1 MGDFGWATF
10 SKASTFEAASSGLQV
25 SPCALALSTSANAC
39 LSETGVWGAPV
50 PLGAAVVAGG
60 LGVLLGVLARQEQLA
75 PVVDAPVQA
84 GDVVFLDYGE
94 AEEPWHERL
103 ILASLGGARY
113 LVLTPDE
120 DMYEEEIDTR
130 SVADFRQPVYRFTER
145 PRGAALQSWIDAA
158 EEQAVELR
166 AARGLAEEPER
177 GAVYSLPDSLDTP
190 SEDFVAFGQHGLYD
204 LGRRGRSA
212 VLVRLAPGE
221 TADEALRTFVA
232 SAVPD
237 AVGGTR
243 TPPPAE
249 DARALA
255 IKRDAAGRR
264 FRDLKSVADSSEQCE
279 FEDWALSGP
288 RTASYV
294 VKEIAKQSGGPVQR
308 HTTWKHENKLNDDE
322 HSVVAH
328 EMPSEILELAC
339 TYDQVDVAN
348 LASMEALARHL
359 QFLEHKVKKKKETI
373 KDFDSQDY
381 YLGRTRRT
389 GGAIIRPE
397 LLKWVAESAAR
408 DSAILKEERKAAEEP
423 LERMVPRDLLPLPL
437 VPVPPA
443 RGARALPRRSA
454 QRIGRRSA
462 VGRGVNDCIAALNN
476 LYGEGDFCSKAR
488 PSEAQ
493 FSAVDMLWQAV
504 SGDKPPDD
512 APSPEAALVELLGMG
527 SLGYGPDGP
536 TVVAP
541 YDRGLVSWPESAGC
555 VSLLEV
561 LPEPDRQ
568 EVIDGKNSMMLR
580 AEEVRPGAT
589 KVYWDKTLQSDAD
602 EYQRFV
608 QDLLARDMVELR
620 TRRDFEVGV
629 FFVKKKS
636 GRLRLIVDA
645 RAVNQALK
653 RPPTIHMASTAALVN
668 MEVEDGAQLEFSIQD
683 IADCFYQ
690 FRAPDYMVPWFG
702 MRPLRARQLGVMVVD
717 GLAVSEGAWVCPC
730 LRVLPM
736 GFAWAMRWTQQAHR
750 ELLRRGGLGGIES
763 ELVDR
768 QIAPSVDSPQVP
780 RVVYVDNEIFVSSRP
795 GATRGARRQA
805 AKVMTEAGLPLHE
818 VEESKTVVEAL
829 GLELDGLKLRAR
841 LARAKRWRLGLGTQ
855 ALLRRR
861 RVAGRE
867 VEQMIGH
874 FAHAMLLNRPALC
887 VFRSAYDFARKHY
900 RVPVPLW
907 PSVRQELANALHL
920 MPLLAVQFDLPWSGR
935 VTCSDATLRG
945 YAVQEADM
953 EPPAVREVGRWS
965 ERWRFR
971 IQSALRPREV
981 YIMYTQL
988 CLYGFLKASVV
999 PLVVKCFGIYLW
1011 LGPMGLLGP
1020 LLRATWARSQGRAV
1034 SFPVLVL
1041 LRKWAALSLA
1051 SFSRTSVRW
1060 VASELNPADGPSRW
1074 FDSPAEKAAA
1084 AALGAWRRRPAAFAR
1099 AIEAAR
1105 ARSVGTGGLTTLE
1118 QESITQKTRQDYSR
1132 RLERFDVFCKTHGL
1146 TTASDVELEEAVV
1159 EYMELQFSRGEPSNS
1174 GAKLLAAIGHRDPR
1188 LHHAGRLLKL
1198 PRVARALQGWRRL
1211 VPPLTRAPA
1220 PWAAVAAIAVALIY
1234 LGQRRAALGVVLE
1247 ADAYLRPGELLT
1259 LRADHVVPAQPHAGG
1274 GYCFTSL
1281 VLRPEEEL
1289 QSTKTRGFN
1298 DSILLDSPARSFLGP
1313 LLEQVAFQ
1321 SQPMELLFPWSGAA
1335 FNAMFKEAA
1344 ALVGLESWELTPYI
1358 LRHSGPSHDWLTKAR
1373 SLEAIKRRG
1382 RWASDLSVR
1391 RYEKGSRVM
1400 RRLASLDRGRQLLL
1414 AEADRMLEGAL
1425 KDGRINGF
1433 ARLLQ

>member
-25 SPCALALSTSANAC
+25 SPCALALSTSAGAC

-60 LGVLLGVLARQEQLA
+60 LGALLGALAVLLAQVTVCACLVSVRIGPRGLWKTAPAPSRAERQEQLA

-84 GDVVFLDYGE
+84 GDAVFLDYGE

-103 ILASLGGARY
+103 ILASLGGAKY

-120 DMYEEEIDTR
+120 DMYEEEIDAR
-130 SVADFRQPVYRFTER
+130 SVADFRQAGPRGGLPAGLGAAEGQPVYRFTER

-166 AARGLAEEPER
+166 AARGLAEEPEPPPLADGGAPSGAGAAGSGSTGERADWVCVVPEGDVRR
-177 GAVYSLPDSLDTP
+177 GAVHSLPDSLDTP

-212 VLVRLAPGE
+212 VLVRPAPGE
-221 TADEALRTFVA
+221 TADEALRTFAA
-232 SAVPD
+232 SAVPG

-243 TPPPAE
+243 APPPAE
-249 DARALA
+249 
-255 IKRDAAGRR
+255 
-264 FRDLKSVADSSEQCE
+264 CE

-288 RTASYV
+288 RTASHV
-294 VKEIAKQSGGPVQR
+294 AKEIARQSGGPVQR

-328 EMPSEILELAC
+328 EMLSEILELAC

-359 QFLEHKVKKKKETI
+359 HFLEHKVKKKKETI

-389 GGAIIRPE
+389 GGAIISPE

-408 DSAILKEERKAAEEP
+408 DSAILKE
-423 LERMVPRDLLPLPL
+423 
-437 VPVPPA
+437 
-443 RGARALPRRSA
+443 
-454 QRIGRRSA
+454 
-462 VGRGVNDCIAALNN
+462 
-476 LYGEGDFCSKAR
+476 
-488 PSEAQ
+488 
-493 FSAVDMLWQAV
+493 AV
-504 SGDKPPDD
+504 SDDKPPDD

-568 EVIDGKNSMMLR
+568 EVIDGRNSMMLR

-589 KVYWDKTLQSDAD
+589 KVYWDKTLQSDTD

-620 TRRDFEVGV
+620 TRREFEVGV

-668 MEVEDGAQLEFSIQD
+668 MD

-855 ALLRRR
+855 
-861 RVAGRE
+861 
-867 VEQMIGH
+867 
-874 FAHAMLLNRPALC
+874 
-887 VFRSAYDFARKHY
+887 
-900 RVPVPLW
+900 
-907 PSVRQELANALHL
+907 ELANALHL

-935 VTCSDATLRG
+935 VACSDATLRG

-953 EPPAVREVGRWS
+953 KPPAVREVGRWQLCS
-965 ERWRFR
+965 
-971 IQSALRPREV
+971 SARVRVYTSDLYLLLRRGSQVLTPWAPKV

-1020 LLRATWARSQGRAV
+1020 LLRATWARR
-1034 SFPVLVL
+1034 LL
-1041 LRKWAALSLA
+1041 LRWTPGDAGPLERPPRLARALPE
-1051 SFSRTSVRW
+1051 R
-1060 VASELNPADGPSRW
+1060 D
-1074 FDSPAEKAAA
+1074 
-1084 AALGAWRRRPAAFAR
+1084 AFAR

-1198 PRVARALQGWRRL
+1198 PRVARALQGWRRP

-1234 LGQRRAALGVVLE
+1234 LGQRRAALGAALA

-1274 GYCFTSL
+1274 DYCFTSL

-1289 QSTKTRGFN
+1289 QSTRTRGFN

-1344 ALVGLESWELTPYI
+1344 ALVGLESWELTPCI
-1358 LRHSGPSHDWLTKAR
+1358 LRHSGPSHDRLTKAR

-1400 RRLASLDRGRQLLL
+1400 RRLASLDRGRQLVL
-1414 AEADRMLEGAL
+1414 AEADRLLEGAL

>member
-60 LGVLLGVLARQEQLA
+60 LGVLLGVLAVLLAQVTVCTCLVSVRIGLWSLWKTAPAPSRAERQEQLA

-84 GDVVFLDYGE
+84 GDVVFLDCGE

-103 ILASLGGARY
+103 ILASLGGAKY

-130 SVADFRQPVYRFTER
+130 SVADFRQAGPRGGLPAGLGAAKGQPVYRFTER

-166 AARGLAEEPER
+166 AARGLAEEPEPPPLADGGAPSGAGAAGSGSTGERADWVCVVPEGDVRR
-177 GAVYSLPDSLDTP
+177 GAVYSLPNSLDTP

-249 DARALA
+249 DARTLA

-328 EMPSEILELAC
+328 EMLSEILELAC

-373 KDFDSQDY
+373 KDFDSRDY

-389 GGAIIRPE
+389 GGATISPE

-408 DSAILKEERKAAEEP
+408 DSAILP

-462 VGRGVNDCIAALNN
+462 VGRRVNDCIAALNN

-493 FSAVDMLWQAV
+493 FSAVDILWQAV
-504 SGDKPPDD
+504 SDDKPPDD

-568 EVIDGKNSMMLR
+568 EVID
-580 AEEVRPGAT
+580 
-589 KVYWDKTLQSDAD
+589 D

-690 FRAPDYMVPWFG
+690 FRVPDYMVPWFG
-702 MRPLRARQLGVMVVD
+702 MRPLRARQLGVKVVD
-717 GLAVSEGAWVCPC
+717 GLAVSEGSWVYPC

-736 GFAWAMRWTQQAHR
+736 GFAWAMRWTKQAHR
-750 ELLRRGGLGGIES
+750 ELLRRGGLGGIEN

-855 ALLRRR
+855 
-861 RVAGRE
+861 
-867 VEQMIGH
+867 
-874 FAHAMLLNRPALC
+874 
-887 VFRSAYDFARKHY
+887 
-900 RVPVPLW
+900 
-907 PSVRQELANALHL
+907 ELANALHL

-953 EPPAVREVGRWS
+953 EPPAVREVGRWQLCS
-965 ERWRFR
+965 
-971 IQSALRPREV
+971 SARVRVYTSDLYLLLRRGSQVLTPWAPKV

-1011 LGPMGLLGP
+1011 LGLLGPLGP
-1020 LLRATWARSQGRAV
+1020 LLRATWARSQV
-1034 SFPVLVL
+1034 
-1041 LRKWAALSLA
+1041 
-1051 SFSRTSVRW
+1051 
-1060 VASELNPADGPSRW
+1060 
-1074 FDSPAEKAAA
+1074 
-1084 AALGAWRRRPAAFAR
+1084 
-1099 AIEAAR
+1099 IQQAAR
-1105 ARSVGTGGLTTLE
+1105 ARPVGTGGLTTLE
-1118 QESITQKTRQDYSR
+1118 QESITQKTRQDYAR

-1146 TTASDVELEEAVV
+1146 TTASDDELEEAVV

-1234 LGQRRAALGVVLE
+1234 RGQRRAALGVVLA

-1259 LRADHVVPAQPHAGG
+1259 LRADHVVP
-1274 GYCFTSL
+1274 
-1281 VLRPEEEL
+1281 EEL

-1335 FNAMFKEAA
+1335 FDAMFKEAA

-1400 RRLASLDRGRQLLL
+1400 RRLASLDRGRQLVL
-1414 AEADRMLEGAL
+1414 ATADRLLEGAL
-1425 KDGRINGF
+1425 RDGRINGF
-1433 ARLLQ
+1433 ARLLQDVGLG

>member
-10 SKASTFEAASSGLQV
+10 SKASTFEAASSGFQV

-50 PLGAAVVAGG
+50 PLGAAAVAGG
-60 LGVLLGVLARQEQLA
+60 LGILLGVLAVLLVQATICTCLVSVRICLWGFWKATPAPPRVERPEQLA
-75 PVVDAPVQA
+75 PVVDAPVKVQLAMPAKSLVRRALNLKA

-94 AEEPWHERL
+94 AGEPWHERL
-103 ILASLGGARY
+103 ILASLGGAKY

-130 SVADFRQPVYRFTER
+130 SVADFRQAGPRGGLPAGLGAAKGQPVYRFTER

-158 EEQAVELR
+158 EDQAVELR
-166 AARGLAEEPER
+166 AARGLAEEPEPPPLADGGAPSGAGAAGSGATGERADWVCVVPEGDVKR
-177 GAVYSLPDSLDTP
+177 GAVHSLPDSLDTP
-190 SEDFVAFGQHGLYD
+190 SENFMAFGQHGLYD
-204 LGRRGRSA
+204 LGRRGKSA

-221 TADEALRTFVA
+221 TADEAMRAFVA
-232 SAVPD
+232 AAAPE
-237 AVGGTR
+237 AVGGTP

-249 DARALA
+249 DARTLA

-264 FRDLKSVADSSEQCE
+264 FRDLKSVADSSERCE

-288 RTASYV
+288 RTALYV

-328 EMPSEILELAC
+328 EMLSEILEMAC

-359 QFLEHKVKKKKETI
+359 QFLEHKIKKKKETI
-373 KDFDSQDY
+373 KEFDSQDY

-389 GGAIIRPE
+389 GGAIISPE

-437 VPVPPA
+437 VPAPPA
-443 RGARALPRRSA
+443 RGARSLPRRSA

-462 VGRGVNDCIAALNN
+462 VGRRVNDCIAALNN
-476 LYGEGDFCSKAR
+476 LHGVGDFCSKAR

-504 SGDKPPDD
+504 SDDKPPDD
-512 APSPEAALVELLGMG
+512 APSPEAALVELLGTG

-568 EVIDGKNSMMLR
+568 EVIDGKNSTMLR

-589 KVYWDKTLQSDAD
+589 KVHWDKTLQSDTD

-608 QDLLARDMVELR
+608 QDLLDRGMVELR

-636 GRLRLIVDA
+636 GRLKLIVDA

-690 FRAPDYMVPWFG
+690 FRVPDYMVPRFG
-702 MRPLRARQLGVMVVD
+702 MRPLRARQLGAKVVD
-717 GLAVSEGAWVCPC
+717 DLAVSEGAWVYPC

-768 QIAPSVDSPQVP
+768 QIAPGVDSPQVP

-805 AKVMTEAGLPLHE
+805 AKVMAEAGLPLHE

-829 GLELDGLKLRAR
+829 GLELDGIKLRAR

-855 ALLRRR
+855 
-861 RVAGRE
+861 
-867 VEQMIGH
+867 
-874 FAHAMLLNRPALC
+874 
-887 VFRSAYDFARKHY
+887 
-900 RVPVPLW
+900 
-907 PSVRQELANALHL
+907 
-920 MPLLAVQFDLPWSGR
+920 
-935 VTCSDATLRG
+935 
-945 YAVQEADM
+945 
-953 EPPAVREVGRWS
+953 
-965 ERWRFR
+965 
-971 IQSALRPREV
+971 
-981 YIMYTQL
+981 
-988 CLYGFLKASVV
+988 
-999 PLVVKCFGIYLW
+999 
-1011 LGPMGLLGP
+1011 
-1020 LLRATWARSQGRAV
+1020 
-1034 SFPVLVL
+1034 
-1041 LRKWAALSLA
+1041 
-1051 SFSRTSVRW
+1051 
-1060 VASELNPADGPSRW
+1060 
-1074 FDSPAEKAAA
+1074 
-1084 AALGAWRRRPAAFAR
+1084 
-1099 AIEAAR
+1099 
-1105 ARSVGTGGLTTLE
+1105 
-1118 QESITQKTRQDYSR
+1118 
-1132 RLERFDVFCKTHGL
+1132 
-1146 TTASDVELEEAVV
+1146 
-1159 EYMELQFSRGEPSNS
+1159 
-1174 GAKLLAAIGHRDPR
+1174 
-1188 LHHAGRLLKL
+1188 
-1198 PRVARALQGWRRL
+1198 
-1211 VPPLTRAPA
+1211 
-1220 PWAAVAAIAVALIY
+1220 
-1234 LGQRRAALGVVLE
+1234 
-1247 ADAYLRPGELLT
+1247 
-1259 LRADHVVPAQPHAGG
+1259 
-1274 GYCFTSL
+1274 
-1281 VLRPEEEL
+1281 
-1289 QSTKTRGFN
+1289 
-1298 DSILLDSPARSFLGP
+1298 
-1313 LLEQVAFQ
+1313 
-1321 SQPMELLFPWSGAA
+1321 
-1335 FNAMFKEAA
+1335 
-1344 ALVGLESWELTPYI
+1344 
-1358 LRHSGPSHDWLTKAR
+1358 
-1373 SLEAIKRRG
+1373 
-1382 RWASDLSVR
+1382 
-1391 RYEKGSRVM
+1391 
-1400 RRLASLDRGRQLLL
+1400 
-1414 AEADRMLEGAL
+1414 
-1425 KDGRINGF
+1425 
-1433 ARLLQ
+1433 